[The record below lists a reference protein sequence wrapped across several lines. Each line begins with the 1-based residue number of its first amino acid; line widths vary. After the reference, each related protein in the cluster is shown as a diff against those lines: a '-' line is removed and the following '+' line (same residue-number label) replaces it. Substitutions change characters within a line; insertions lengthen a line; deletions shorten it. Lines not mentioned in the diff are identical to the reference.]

1 MQIKFPQF
9 LASYQNYSHKFAFM
23 LLNLYSHLM
32 FLCFSASPY
41 QGWDSEEEAT
51 SALVLKVE
59 MCVTM
64 KWKSNSPF

>member
-1 MQIKFPQF
+1 MYTID
-9 LASYQNYSHKFAFM
+9 LASHKNHSDLAFK
-23 LLNLYSHLM
+23 LNLYSHLV
-32 FLCFSASPY
+32 FVCFSASLY

>member
-1 MQIKFPQF
+1 MKTL
-9 LASYQNYSHKFAFM
+9 LAFRH
-23 LLNLYSHLM
+23 NLYSHLV
-32 FLCFSASPY
+32 FVCFSASLY